1 MNLDEYQ
8 NTKLPNDWKVT
19 GLLDDIIMVEFCD
32 SGLGDGDN
40 VERNGVFIPV
50 DVSKSLWRVGIVR
63 LMGPKCSPQLK
74 VGDNVLFPNDKG
86 IRAVS
91 VENKVK
97 YVFIN
102 EQRIFG
108 VVKSDKVIDNIKVKK
123 GKK

>member
-1 MNLDEYQ
+1 MQLDEYQ

-19 GLLDDIIMVEFCD
+19 GLLDDVIMVEFSD
-32 SGLGDGDN
+32 GDGDN
-40 VERNGVFIPV
+40 VERDGVYIPV

-74 VGDNVLFPNDKG
+74 VGDHILFPNDKG

-91 VENKVK
+91 VENKTK

-108 VVKSDKVIDNIKVKK
+108 IVKSDKAKDKPIYKSKK
-123 GKK
+123 GNK